1 MDVLFSE
8 ITVSQYIGT
17 KYNKILLT
25 TSHKNEN
32 KSILY
37 GYFKWLKFL
46 ALYDQNYINLN
57 QGKVQFVLHQTKGV
71 EYFYNQHLLYL
82 SLTHSLLTVLNPFA
96 NT

>member
-8 ITVSQYIGT
+8 IIDSQYIGT
-17 KYNKILLT
+17 KQNKISLT

-37 GYFKWLKFL
+37 GYLKWLKFL
-46 ALYDQNYINLN
+46 ALYNYINLN